1 MGFTIEQ
8 LHEPLPAGI
17 TNSRG
22 VRFGLAAIKNVGEG
36 PISAILKARNQGG
49 PFRSLEDFC
58 DRIER
63 TALNKRALESLIKSG
78 AMDALPGRR
87 RQKLA
92 ILDQALA
99 AGIEAQRAREAG
111 QSSMFDLLG
120 RGGGAAGI
128 SVQAIPLPAIQ
139 ETPQDHKEQLAWE
152 KELLGTYVS
161 DHPLAKAL
169 EMLDL
174 NDITPLGQIGEEQV
188 GQTLI
193 FAGMILQTRRL
204 ATKKGDSM
212 LVAVLEDL
220 EATIELVAFPR
231 SYEKYRDLLKDD
243 MLLRVSAKVDKSRR
257 DESIQLLLESAE
269 ALEAGG
275 GGQEP
280 AIEMDLEG
288 LEEQI
293 PASAI
298 APPQEDGPHPADS
311 MAASPSDM
319 AESMAEPQT
328 TPAALQHAAQ
338 AATASEQ
345 PVSIIRQRVKAGA
358 NGNGNGNGSATP
370 PTPTHSL
377 RLYLPRS
384 HDFDADV
391 RLMQAVDR
399 VLRQSV
405 GEDQVIIHM
414 PNAIGTVLLQPRHK
428 VRCTDSLV
436 GALRDVLGQDGV
448 VVE

>member
-1 MGFTIEQ
+1 M
-8 LHEPLPAGI
+8 
-17 TNSRG
+17 
-22 VRFGLAAIKNVGEG
+22 
-36 PISAILKARNQGG
+36 
-49 PFRSLEDFC
+49 
-58 DRIER
+58 
-63 TALNKRALESLIKSG
+63 
-78 AMDALPGRR
+78 
-87 RQKLA
+87 
-92 ILDQALA
+92 
-99 AGIEAQRAREAG
+99 
-111 QSSMFDLLG
+111 
-120 RGGGAAGI
+120 
-128 SVQAIPLPAIQ
+128 
-139 ETPQDHKEQLAWE
+139 
-152 KELLGTYVS
+152 YVS

-169 EMLDL
+169 EVLDL
-174 NDITPLGQIGEEQV
+174 NDITPLSQIGEEQV
-188 GQTLI
+188 GQTLM

-212 LVAVLEDL
+212 LVAMLEDL

-243 MLLRVSAKVDKSRR
+243 MLLCVSAKVDKSRR
-257 DESIQLLLESAE
+257 DESLQLLLESAE
-269 ALEAGG
+269 ALEAGA

-293 PASAI
+293 PASAL
-298 APPQEDGPHPADS
+298 APPQDDGPHPADS
-311 MAASPSDM
+311 MAASSPGM
-319 AESMAEPQT
+319 AESVAEPPT
-328 TPAALQHAAQ
+328 TPAMQHTAQ
-338 AATASEQ
+338 APTASEQ

-370 PTPTHSL
+370 PTPAHSL

-399 VLRQSV
+399 VLRQSI

-436 GALRDVLGQDGV
+436 SALRDVLGQDGV